1 MSQVLR
7 RQKLQLYLSMKE
19 DVTDVKET
27 EVKAISVYEGRCHR

>member
-1 MSQVLR
+1 
-7 RQKLQLYLSMKE
+7 MKE